1 MPVPIQQVDTD
12 QSTTVIQALEFET
25 PCQSG
30 LCQQMGR
37 EPHAAAVIVLFDCG
51 FMNNWCEDRYNRYLI
66 YTLPMH
72 GGCHH
77 RMLKCG
83 CKVSKI
89 VRTFE
94 IKE

>member
-37 EPHAAAVIVLFDCG
+37 GSHAAAVIVLFDCG
-51 FMNNWCEDRYNRYLI
+51 FMNDWCEDRYNRYLI
-66 YTLPMH
+66 YNLPKF
-72 GGCHH
+72 GGVGHH
-77 RMLKCG
+77 MLKCK
-83 CKVSKI
+83 CFVSKI